1 MFDKTIVSK
10 IIPTLNFKFPYDID
24 DFCKNMYLEN
34 YHSHKYGSNAMTQDS
49 PTSLEDYVQRIK
61 EFNGKCLYTMEHG
74 WQGLWPKAYN
84 LSEQNDLKFI
94 YGTEAYW
101 VKDRHESD
109 KTNCHMVIHAT
120 CDEGR
125 KDINYALSMA
135 NIDGYYYKPRIDLD
149 LLFQIPKKNV
159 IVTSACV
166 AGWLYDDAEDIWKRV
181 HDYFGNNFFL
191 EVQNHNTDKQKRLNE
206 KILRMAER
214 EGIQTICGLDSH
226 YIHPEDSE
234 LRDQILAYKNIH
246 YEDEEGWYMDYPST
260 EEVVRRFKEQ
270 GVLSDEEITRA
281 IMNTNIFASDYVE
294 KIVLNRDFKI
304 PTVYPDKTYE
314 EKCKIY
320 KDILNEEYKKDP
332 YKSKEKVK
340 GIRYEASQIIE
351 SGVVDYF
358 LTSRAIVKHA
368 VNDCGGVLTTTS
380 RGSSAS
386 FITNKMMGLTTV
398 DRFNADVPMY
408 PERFLTKDR
417 VLAHQLPDIDLNI
430 SAQEPFIRASRDLL
444 GEHGCYPLIAIS
456 VLKEKSA
463 WQLYA
468 SNSGIAPSVANKISK
483 YIDDYNMAVKHA
495 SDDEKDNIS
504 IKDYIPTEYYD
515 TYMESRNYQS
525 ILSGLRVHACAC
537 LLLNGDIR
545 REIGLVSAV
554 SEATKKRTI
563 CAAMEGTYLDEFGYV
578 KEDFLIVDSVDLTH
592 KFFQALGKP
601 VPTFQELREMVKD
614 DKATWDIYAK
624 GITCCINQCEQSGT
638 VGKVMKYKPNTMAE
652 LSQFIA
658 AIRPGFASLLN
669 TFLNRQPY
677 STGEQRI
684 DELLE
689 DTSHFMLLQE
699 SIMKVLGF
707 LHLPMSETY
716 GVIKSI
722 SKKKLK
728 GEKKEKLLAEL
739 KQAWLEEFGNLDNFD
754 KVWQVVSDAARYSFN
769 CLTGDTE
776 IRRPNGSTIS
786 LEQLSKIKNGKY
798 GYGLS
803 LDGMNHVSKNK
814 ILEVI
819 EQGFARVY
827 KITLVNGQS
836 VKATENH
843 RFMVRDGLKRF
854 RAVKV
859 SDLDIFHDEI
869 LCIDYGSEV
878 SWYLIQKIEVG
889 NNEMVYDVSMSG
901 KVSHTFALGNGIIS
915 HNSSHSWSMCGDSVY
930 QAWFKA
936 HHTDLFYSVAI
947 KHYQEKG
954 KKDKIDALIKEAIKY
969 FGYKLGDYRFGDDNR
984 TIHIENKII
993 YPNISSIKGI
1003 GERVG
1008 IILYKLGQ
1016 DKYNS
1021 FYDVLNALYSN
1032 GIDTTTVYNLIRI
1045 NYFKKYGGGK
1055 KLLKEW
1061 ELFEFFKRG
1070 SMKEIMKDKAE
1081 SFGLSREFMLAHG
1094 SETAKKYKINNCME
1108 LINDIT
1114 TIIPDEDFGTVGTLV
1129 NENDVLGVVKTVIPT
1144 YPKNR
1149 YLLCSVDQNKS
1160 VTTMQFYE
1168 IFSGKMRDVKMW
1180 NNSFNKSELQPNQ
1193 LVKLVNV
1200 SKEAKREPTGEINP
1214 VTGKKVYAPSKD
1226 KFEYWLKSYEILS

>member
-10 IIPTLNFKFPYDID
+10 IIPTLNFKFPYETD

-34 YHSHKYGSNAMTQDS
+34 YHSHKYASNAMTQDS
-49 PTSLEDYVQRIK
+49 PASLEDYVQRTK

-159 IVTSACV
+159 ITTSGCV
-166 AGWLYDDAEDIWKRV
+166 AGWIYKDAEDIWKRV

-214 EGIQTICGLDSH
+214 EGIQIICGLDSH

-260 EEVVRRFKEQ
+260 EEVVRRFIEQ
-270 GVLSDEEITRA
+270 GVLSEEEITRA

-495 SDDEKDNIS
+495 SDDEKDSIS
-504 IKDYIPTEYYD
+504 IKDYIPAEYYD

-601 VPTFQELREMVKD
+601 VPTFQELREMVKN

-638 VGKVMKYKPNTMAE
+638 VGKVMKYKPTTMAE

-728 GEKKEKLLAEL
+728 GEKERKASCGTK
-739 KQAWLEEFGNLDNFD
+739 
-754 KVWQVVSDAARYSFN
+754 
-769 CLTGDTE
+769 TG
-776 IRRPNGSTIS
+776 
-786 LEQLSKIKNGKY
+786 
-798 GYGLS
+798 
-803 LDGMNHVSKNK
+803 
-814 ILEVI
+814 
-819 EQGFARVY
+819 
-827 KITLVNGQS
+827 
-836 VKATENH
+836 
-843 RFMVRDGLKRF
+843 MVR
-854 RAVKV
+854 
-859 SDLDIFHDEI
+859 
-869 LCIDYGSEV
+869 
-878 SWYLIQKIEVG
+878 
-889 NNEMVYDVSMSG
+889 
-901 KVSHTFALGNGIIS
+901 
-915 HNSSHSWSMCGDSVY
+915 
-930 QAWFKA
+930 
-936 HHTDLFYSVAI
+936 
-947 KHYQEKG
+947 
-954 KKDKIDALIKEAIKY
+954 
-969 FGYKLGDYRFGDDNR
+969 
-984 TIHIENKII
+984 
-993 YPNISSIKGI
+993 
-1003 GERVG
+1003 RV
-1008 IILYKLGQ
+1008 
-1016 DKYNS
+1016 
-1021 FYDVLNALYSN
+1021 
-1032 GIDTTTVYNLIRI
+1032 R
-1045 NYFKKYGGGK
+1045 
-1055 KLLKEW
+1055 
-1061 ELFEFFKRG
+1061 
-1070 SMKEIMKDKAE
+1070 
-1081 SFGLSREFMLAHG
+1081 
-1094 SETAKKYKINNCME
+1094 
-1108 LINDIT
+1108 
-1114 TIIPDEDFGTVGTLV
+1114 
-1129 NENDVLGVVKTVIPT
+1129 
-1144 YPKNR
+1144 
-1149 YLLCSVDQNKS
+1149 
-1160 VTTMQFYE
+1160 
-1168 IFSGKMRDVKMW
+1168 
-1180 NNSFNKSELQPNQ
+1180 QP
-1193 LVKLVNV
+1193 
-1200 SKEAKREPTGEINP
+1200 
-1214 VTGKKVYAPSKD
+1214 
-1226 KFEYWLKSYEILS
+1226 

>member
-10 IIPTLNFKFPYDID
+10 IIPTLNFKFPYETD

-34 YHSHKYGSNAMTQDS
+34 YHSHKYGSNTMTQDS

-159 IVTSACV
+159 ITTSGCVT
-166 AGWLYDDAEDIWKRV
+166 GWIYKDAEDIWKRV

-191 EVQNHNTDKQKRLNE
+191 EVQNPNTDKQKRLNE

-214 EGIQTICGLDSH
+214 EGIQIICGLDSH

-260 EEVVRRFKEQ
+260 EEVVRRFIEQ
-270 GVLSDEEITRA
+270 GVLSEEEITRA

-368 VNDCGGVLTTTS
+368 VEDCGGVLTTTS

-504 IKDYIPTEYYD
+504 IKDYIPAEYYD

-537 LLLNGDIR
+537 LLFNGDIR

-601 VPTFQELREMVKD
+601 VPTFQELREMVKN

-669 TFLNRQPY
+669 NFLNRNGY
-677 STGEQRI
+677 TTGEERI
-684 DELLE
+684 DNLLE
-689 DTSHFMLLQE
+689 DSAHYMLFQE
-699 SIMKVLGF
+699 SIMKVLSF

-869 LCIDYGSEV
+869 LCIDYGYEV
-878 SWYLIQKIEVG
+878 SWYNIQKIEVG
-889 NNEMVYDVSMSG
+889 NYEMVYDVSMSG

-915 HNSSHSWSMCGDSVY
+915 HNSSHSWSMCGDSLY

-1021 FYDVLNALYSN
+1021 FYDVLTALYAS

-1045 NYFKKYGGGK
+1045 NYFKQYGGGK

-1114 TIIPDEDFGTVGTLV
+1114 TTIPDEDFGTVGTLV

-1200 SKEAKREPTGEINP
+1200 LKEAKREPTGEINP

>member
-10 IIPTLNFKFPYDID
+10 IIPTLNFRFPYSVD
-24 DFCKNMYLEN
+24 DFCNNMYLEN
-34 YHSHKYGSNAMTQDS
+34 YHSHKYGSNAITQDS

-125 KDINYALSMA
+125 KDINYALSVA

-159 IVTSACV
+159 IVTSACFT
-166 AGWLYDDAEDIWKRV
+166 GWLYEDAEDIWKKV

-191 EVQNHNTDKQKRLNE
+191 EVQNNNTDKQKKLNE
-206 KILRMAER
+206 KILRIAER
-214 EGIQTICGLDSH
+214 EGIQIICGLDSH

-260 EEVVRRFKEQ
+260 EEVIRRFMEQ
-270 GVLSDEEITRA
+270 GVLSEEEITRA

-304 PTVYPDKTYE
+304 PTVYLDKTYE

-386 FITNKMMGLTTV
+386 FITNKMMGLTTL
-398 DRFNADVPMY
+398 DRFQADVPMY

-417 VLAHQLPDIDLNI
+417 VLAHQLPDIDLNL

-504 IKDYIPTEYYD
+504 IKDYIPAEYYD
-515 TYMESRNYQS
+515 IYMESRNYQS

-554 SEATKKRTI
+554 SETTKKRTI

-601 VPTFQELREMVKD
+601 VPTFQELREMVKN

-638 VGKVMKYKPNTMAE
+638 VGKVMKYKPTNMAE

-677 STGEQRI
+677 STGEERV
-684 DELLE
+684 DELLS
-689 DTSHFMLLQE
+689 DTAHFLIYQE

-728 GEKKEKLLAEL
+728 GEKKEKLLTEL
-739 KQAWLEEFGNLDNFD
+739 KQAWMEEFGNLDNFE
-754 KVWQVVSDAARYSFN
+754 KVWQVISDAARYSFN
-769 CLTGDTE
+769 
-776 IRRPNGSTIS
+776 
-786 LEQLSKIKNGKY
+786 
-798 GYGLS
+798 
-803 LDGMNHVSKNK
+803 
-814 ILEVI
+814 
-819 EQGFARVY
+819 A
-827 KITLVNGQS
+827 
-836 VKATENH
+836 
-843 RFMVRDGLKRF
+843 
-854 RAVKV
+854 
-859 SDLDIFHDEI
+859 
-869 LCIDYGSEV
+869 
-878 SWYLIQKIEVG
+878 
-889 NNEMVYDVSMSG
+889 
-901 KVSHTFALGNGIIS
+901 
-915 HNSSHSWSMCGDSVY
+915 SHSFSMCGDSVY

-969 FGYKLGDYRFGDDNR
+969 FGYKLGDYRCGDDNR

-1021 FYDVLNALYSN
+1021 FYDVLTALYAS
-1032 GIDTTTVYNLIRI
+1032 GIDTTTAYNLIRI
-1045 NYFKKYGGGK
+1045 NYFKQYGGGK

-1081 SFGLSREFMLAHG
+1081 SYGLSKEFMLAHG

-1114 TIIPDEDFGTVGTLV
+1114 VTIPDEDFGTVGTLI
-1129 NENDVLGVVKTVIPT
+1129 NENDVLGVVKTVIPS

-1149 YLLCSVDQNKS
+1149 YLLCSIDQNKS

-1226 KFEYWLKSYEILS
+1226 KFEYWLKSFEILA